1 MMTFIKKIVYGLLVG
16 ATVFFGFSIAV
27 SAECEKYE
35 IELNTSVPWVVEDG
49 DRCLDPKDATK
60 DFWWLM
66 WGMMKVFVNIT
77 VAVAFLMLVAS
88 GVMIAMWWADQ
99 WMASKWKELFKKV
112 IIGIILI
119 WLTWLILN
127 TINPNF
133 FEVS

>member
-1 MMTFIKKIVYGLLVG
+1 MMTFIKKIVYGLFMITTIFFGLS
-16 ATVFFGFSIAV
+16 ATV
-27 SAECEKYE
+27 SAKCTSTQ
-35 IELNTSVPWVVEDG
+35 IELNTKVPGIES
-49 DRCLDPKDATK
+49 RCLDPKDATNS
-60 DFWWLM
+60 FGWLM

-112 IIGIILI
+112 LIGLLLI
-119 WLTWLILN
+119 WLSWLILN

-133 FEVS
+133 WTV